1 MKKNILF
8 VFVIIIALL
17 FAGCDESR
25 QIDKAEIAETIT
37 VSKENNEI
45 IYSFFMISGG
55 NEPRSFRIP
64 ANNLDKAVMLAKNQ
78 YIPNI
83 TLSKLDMIAYEK
95 TVGKELLMNDIR
107 FVASK
112 PYFSP
117 LVFITLCDEATV
129 NNISKNKEVA
139 EEIKEHIF
147 LIKNK
152 NPAIKYNSLSIF
164 NSFNNYSDG
173 SFEIPY
179 IYSEKEIKASS
190 EKFFS
195 KK

>member
-1 MKKNILF
+1 MKKNILL

-25 QIDKAEIAETIT
+25 QIDKAEIAQTIT
-37 VSKENNEI
+37 VSKEDNEI

-95 TVGKELLMNDIR
+95 TVGKELLISDIG
-107 FVASK
+107 FVSSK

-117 LVFITLCDEATV
+117 LIFITLCDETTV
-129 NNISKNKEVA
+129 NNISKNKEAA
-139 EEIKEHIF
+139 EEIKKHIF

-164 NSFNNYSDG
+164 NSFYYHNDS

-179 IYSEKEIKASS
+179 IYSEKEIKSAS